1 MTDIIAG
8 ASPDRSV
15 DKNLRWNF
23 TVNLIDIAF
32 ITLGISLVSRDTV
45 LPVLVST
52 LTDSNL
58 AIGLIAALYGLGIY
72 LPQLFTANFTE
83 RLLYKKPFVMLVG
96 SFGERLPYLL
106 MGVAV
111 WFFAV
116 PAPNLALVLVLSCL
130 ALTGFAAGA
139 ATPAWY
145 DLIAKVIPVQ
155 RRGVWSGLG
164 HGIGALMAIFGAFLV
179 GRILDSY
186 PYPNNFA
193 LLFLLA
199 FLATCISFVGLA
211 LNREPPSPM
220 VKAHVSTRHYFRQLP
235 GVLRANA
242 NYRRFFISR
251 TVVILGTMANS
262 FFIIYGSQRFA
273 LGGAAIGALTAA
285 LVASQAV
292 MSLVWGVVGD
302 RAGHKVVLASAAA
315 LLALASLNTLLAPS
329 QSWLLLSFILLGA
342 ASSGDGV
349 SGLNIILEFAA
360 PEDRPTYIGLT
371 NTLLALPIV
380 LAPILGGW
388 LATVASFPALLGVAA
403 ILAATGSTL
412 LAFWVH
418 EPRKHASTIQPLAAP

>member
-1 MTDIIAG
+1 
-8 ASPDRSV
+8 
-15 DKNLRWNF
+15 
-23 TVNLIDIAF
+23 
-32 ITLGISLVSRDTV
+32 
-45 LPVLVST
+45 
-52 LTDSNL
+52 
-58 AIGLIAALYGLGIY
+58 
-72 LPQLFTANFTE
+72 
-83 RLLYKKPFVMLVG
+83 
-96 SFGERLPYLL
+96 

-116 PAPNLALVLVLSCL
+116 PAPNLALVLVLGCL

-220 VKAHVSTRHYFRQLP
+220 VKEHVSTRHYFRRLP
-235 GVLRANA
+235 GILRANA

-251 TVVILGTMANS
+251 TVVILGTMANA

-273 LGGAAIGALTAA
+273 LDGAAIGALTAA

-302 RAGHKVVLASAAA
+302 RAGHKAVLASAAA

-329 QSWLLLSFILLGA
+329 QSWLFLSFILLGA

-388 LATVASFPALLGVAA
+388 LATVAGFPVLLGAA
-403 ILAATGSTL
+403 AVLAATGSAL

-418 EPRKHASTIQPLAAP
+418 EPRRQPLPART

>member
-1 MTDIIAG
+1 MADTVLEQAPVTD
-8 ASPDRSV
+8 S

-45 LPVLVST
+45 LPVLVNT

-83 RLLYKKPFVMLVG
+83 RLRYKKPFVMLVG
-96 SFGERLPYLL
+96 SVGERLPYLL

-111 WFFAV
+111 WLFAA
-116 PAPNLALVLVLSCL
+116 PAPNVALILVLGCL
-130 ALTGFAAGA
+130 AITGFAAGA

-179 GRILDSY
+179 GRILDDY

-199 FLATCISFVGLA
+199 FIATCVSFVGLA

-220 VKAHVSTRHYFRQLP
+220 VKEQVSTQRYFRQLP
-235 GVLRANA
+235 DVLRTNV

-251 TVVILGTMANS
+251 TVVLLGAMANS
-262 FFIIYGSQRFA
+262 FFIIYGGQRFG
-273 LGGAAIGALTAA
+273 LDGATIGLLTAT

-302 RAGHKVVLASAAA
+302 RMGHKVVLTGAAF
-315 LLALASLNTLLAPS
+315 LLALAALNTLLAPS
-329 QSWLLLSFILLGA
+329 QTWLILSFAFLGA
-342 ASSGDGV
+342 SSSGDAV

-371 NTLLALPIV
+371 NTLLAPTIV
-380 LAPILGGW
+380 LAPIVGGW
-388 LATVASFPALLGVAA
+388 LATIVGFPALLSMATAIAA
-403 ILAATGSTL
+403 MGGLL
-412 LAFWVH
+412 LAIWVR
-418 EPRKHASTIQPLAAP
+418 EPRRQPLPKRA